1 MTGIRQLALA
11 LATVT
16 LSWTAADPE
25 AAEVYRWVDD
35 EGVTHYS
42 SSPPPGQDADRI
54 DASNPPADDPEASQA
69 EIERLRQS
77 NRTRQHKRRLE
88 REAEARE
95 EQQQQEKQQYCS
107 RLHDKRR
114 ILINSARVREQA
126 DGGGR
131 VLTREEREE
140 RLREIEQLLDERCDD
155 A

>member
-1 MTGIRQLALA
+1 MTGMRQLALA
-11 LATVT
+11 LATIA

-25 AAEVYRWVDD
+25 AAEVYRWVDE

-42 SSPPPGQDADRI
+42 STPPPGQEADRI
-54 DASNPPADDPEASQA
+54 DASNPPADDPEASQT

-77 NRTRQHKRRLE
+77 NKTRQHKRRLE

-95 EQQQQEKQQYCS
+95 EQQRQKQQQYCS

-114 ILINSARVREQA
+114 ILVDSARVREQA

-140 RLREIEQLLDERCDD
+140 RLREIGQLLEERCDGV
-155 A
+155 